1 MASKKYA
8 VVEENRCVACG
19 ACENVCPRGAIRVE
33 KGCFAKVDKEK
44 CVGCLL
50 CAKTCPAGV
59 ISGEE
64 REAV

>member
-1 MASKKYA
+1 MASKRYA
-8 VVEENRCVACG
+8 VVEESRCVACG
-19 ACENVCPRGAIRVE
+19 ACENVCPRGAIRVK
-33 KGCFAKVDKEK
+33 KGCFAKVDKDK

-59 ISGEE
+59 ISGVE